1 MKRAQVAALVAGA
14 ALGLAAVAAATVVLS
29 RKENREAALRM
40 AQRSAELGA
49 QGTKRAS
56 EWATAQSKVASDWA
70 AQGGK
75 IAGDWADQA
84 RKLGTD
90 LAKQYQEQAPKAV
103 ESLANALPRLGA
115 GKKDSATVQA

>member
-14 ALGLAAVAAATVVLS
+14 ALGLAAVTTAAVVLS
-29 RKENREAALRM
+29 RRENREAALRM

-49 QGTKRAS
+49 QSTKRAS
-56 EWATAQSKVASDWA
+56 EWAAAQTKVASDWA
-70 AQGGK
+70 AQSGK
-75 IAGDWADQA
+75 LANDWADQA

-103 ESLANALPRLGA
+103 ETLTNALPRLGA
-115 GKKDSATVQA
+115 GKKDAATVKA